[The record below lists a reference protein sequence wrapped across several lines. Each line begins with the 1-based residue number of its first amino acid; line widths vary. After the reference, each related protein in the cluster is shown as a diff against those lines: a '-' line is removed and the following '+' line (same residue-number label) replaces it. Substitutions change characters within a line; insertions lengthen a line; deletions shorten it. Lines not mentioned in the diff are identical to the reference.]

1 MEVMKKNSCA
11 GNDILA
17 IKPNGQRMGS
27 QLFTSSLFIVFALLV
42 IVLIIGAIFVPTMLN
57 TDNLLNV
64 LRTGAI
70 TGMVAVGATIVLL
83 VGEIDL
89 SLGSTMVFSLII
101 GSKLLGVTSDI
112 VVVFVTCLCG
122 MALGF
127 INGVLITVFKVKSLM
142 ATLGTLSL
150 FSGLA
155 YFTAGGHTPLLYQ
168 APNYLWLGKGSIA
181 GIPIPIIVFF
191 IVVAALSALLH
202 YTKYGRETYYTG
214 ANTLAAWLSGVNIR
228 IIKLISFMVAGL
240 CASIAGVFQVALLN
254 EIVPTIGTGY
264 ELTGLAI
271 AIFGGTSMVGGKGS
285 VLGTCI
291 AVMAFQLLLNILT
304 LSGCGTY
311 MEQIIKGAFL
321 IIIVIVFQKM
331 EESKRI

>member
-1 MEVMKKNSCA
+1 MEVMKNNSCA
-11 GNDILA
+11 GNDILT
-17 IKPNGQRMGS
+17 IENDKQRIGS

-42 IVLIIGAIFVPTMLN
+42 VVIIIGAVFVPTMLN

-70 TGMVAVGATIVLL
+70 TGMVAVAATIVLL

-89 SLGSTMVFSLII
+89 SLGSTMVFSLIL

-112 VVVFVTCLCG
+112 VVVIVTCLCG
-122 MALGF
+122 IVLGF
-127 INGVLITVFKVKSLM
+127 INGALVTVFKVKSLM

-150 FSGLA
+150 YSGLA
-155 YFTAGGHTPLLYQ
+155 YFTAGGLTPLLYK

-181 GIPIPIIVFF
+181 GIPVPIIAFF
-191 IVVAALSALLH
+191 IVMAVLSVLLH

-228 IIKLISFMVAGL
+228 KIKLIAFMVAGL

-254 EIVPTIGTGY
+254 EILPTIGVGY

-271 AIFGGTSMVGGKGS
+271 AIFGGTSMVGGKGT

-291 AVMAFQLLLNILT
+291 AVIAFQLLLNILT

-321 IIIVIVFQKM
+321 IIIVIIFQNM
-331 EESKRI
+331 EKRARV